1 MKLTAVVFLF
11 VLNLAAG
18 SKFHC
23 RIMKVG
29 CNASL
34 KSITKPFC
42 FLKAYRRNN
51 PLLNVGFE
59 LKRVMSDG
67 MVEE

>member
-1 MKLTAVVFLF
+1 LK
-11 VLNLAAG
+11 
-18 SKFHC
+18 
-23 RIMKVG
+23 KVE

-34 KSITKPFC
+34 KSIEKPFC

-51 PLLNVGFE
+51 PLVNVGFE

-67 MVEE
+67 KVEE